1 MTATQNRKTAPRV
14 LARLASFYR
23 RNSCLRVPD
32 TVRLAEG
39 YRAYEKGCELRLIL
53 EDAGELAEVQR
64 LLATAGFRPGRP
76 YRKGPRWVQ
85 PLYGHEAVAR
95 FVDLMV

>member
-1 MTATQNRKTAPRV
+1 MTASETRRVAPRV

-32 TVRLAEG
+32 SARLAEG
-39 YRAYEKGCELRLIL
+39 HRVYKKGCELRLIL
-53 EDAGELAEVQR
+53 EDARELAEARR
-64 LLATAGFRPGRP
+64 LLAAAGFRPGRP